1 MANNDLAKKKPVAL
15 EVATYERLSKL
26 AAQLRIDNPGGG
38 FVSMSTAVG
47 VLLDGWEKLNKIKVI
62 PFSPDMELSEFVKTA
77 VRSAVDNIADAESNE
92 QVVIK
97 DGSCRYMT
105 ESTMAGA
112 NFFLTDH
119 KEKAMVFD
127 NRDQAAAFLRK
138 CGHEVGNWIL
148 EPA

>member
-97 DGSCRYMT
+97 DGSWEMYALLLK
-105 ESTMAGA
+105 S
-112 NFFLTDH
+112 D
-119 KEKAMVFD
+119 
-127 NRDQAAAFLRK
+127 
-138 CGHEVGNWIL
+138 
-148 EPA
+148 